1 MVLQLLQKLVELLL
15 VTLDSARRSFPPSR
29 ETFSQS
35 VTFGWTGGVSAMWR
49 SLRKRWSAQEDWE
62 GLLHSCV
69 TIVSVQFSGW
79 GELRVGLH
87 EPGTQECHGDSK
99 ASN

>member
-15 VTLDSARRSFPPSR
+15 VTLDSVRRSFPPSR
-29 ETFSQS
+29 EIFSKS
-35 VTFGWTGGVSAMWR
+35 VTFGWTGGVFAMWR
-49 SLRKRWSAQEDWE
+49 SLRKRWSAQRDWE
-62 GLLHSCV
+62 GLLHGCA

-87 EPGTQECHGDSK
+87 EPGAQGCHGDSK

>member
-15 VTLDSARRSFPPSR
+15 VTLDSARRSFPPSQ

-49 SLRKRWSAQEDWE
+49 SLRKRWSVQEDWE
-62 GLLHSCV
+62 GLLYSCA

-79 GELRVGLH
+79 RELCVELH
-87 EPGTQECHGDSK
+87 EPGAQGCRGDNK
-99 ASN
+99 VSN